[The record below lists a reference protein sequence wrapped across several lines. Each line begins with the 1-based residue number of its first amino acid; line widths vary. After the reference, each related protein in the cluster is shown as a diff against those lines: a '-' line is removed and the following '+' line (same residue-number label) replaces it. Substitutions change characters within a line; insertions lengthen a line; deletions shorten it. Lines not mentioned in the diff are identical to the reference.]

1 MSLPM
6 RIEGN
11 RVCLGDWFAVSFERT
26 LRVPDD
32 GRDSPLPPGL
42 GDFPI
47 AAVEEFGDRLPADWC
62 DEGGVLIPMY
72 PREAMWI
79 RFLGPHWH
87 PCALKV
93 GVGGVDA
100 ITGSPWDEAIHDGP
114 QDYLVCPYQP
124 WLDGFKTGGDVIR
137 QFVAVPLGRGDTV
150 EAQLSGRESTESIR
164 LVVYEPRPGIFPD
177 RPPPQ
182 PEARGRG
189 IQSAPAAA
197 GSMGLGAG
205 GTIRQKVYPDPHGI
219 GTWDPARSGGFVA
232 RILDSR
238 LFADLTGR
246 IPPPTPIDAE
256 TYAHYHLP
264 WFDLD
269 DAARS
274 DVAASEALAGVR
286 SVRQRDALRGEAPQP
301 GDQSVPIDPSSVK
314 TLRPPGPPP
323 LSGS

>member
-1 MSLPM
+1 MMSLPM

-32 GRDSPLPPGL
+32 GRDYPLPPGL

-47 AAVEEFGDRLPADWC
+47 AAMDEFGDRLPADWR

-100 ITGSPWDEAIHDGP
+100 ITGSPWDEAIHDEP

-137 QFVAVPLGRGDTV
+137 QFVAVPLGRGDAV

-164 LVVYEPRPGIFPD
+164 LVVYEP
-177 RPPPQ
+177 
-182 PEARGRG
+182 GRG
-189 IQSAPAAA
+189 SSPIGLPRNPKRRAVGSRAHRRRPARWGWGPGERSARRSTPTPTGSAHGIPRFRRLRRPHPRQPPFCRAHRPHPA
-197 GSMGLGAG
+197 
-205 GTIRQKVYPDPHGI
+205 TDPHRR
-219 GTWDPARSGGFVA
+219 P
-232 RILDSR
+232 
-238 LFADLTGR
+238 
-246 IPPPTPIDAE
+246 
-256 TYAHYHLP
+256 
-264 WFDLD
+264 
-269 DAARS
+269 
-274 DVAASEALAGVR
+274 DV
-286 SVRQRDALRGEAPQP
+286 
-301 GDQSVPIDPSSVK
+301 
-314 TLRPPGPPP
+314 RPLSPP
-323 LSGS
+323 LV